1 MRELNLLEMRLATDN
16 LARWR
21 EGLPSERVVT
31 VAKLIFRSGMYAGKN
46 MSLPEG
52 KAIVLGRNRDV
63 DLPLNDPKLSRRHCQ
78 ILATLNG
85 CVITDMGSTN
95 GTYVN
100 GNRLDADKPL
110 ELIEFDRIV
119 LGDTEIELYLSE
131 PGEKILAVSSDD
143 NMPIVRINDDSSP
156 LNKAVGPPPTQS
168 QMKAVDSASTA
179 TANESELELNVDPD
193 PLLAALYEMNLPLPP
208 EPPLPSGS
216 QPLKNEPAF
225 CSYCG
230 AKIPEMDRS
239 SGKACSLNNKMA
251 CKDCLSKPP
260 VPHGHS
266 TRPGVD
272 AVLAALDNEPTVID
286 TSKGPRLTAVDRS
299 VEAVR
304 TPPTPTPVQRTAAE
318 KSGDKHKLFG
328 DEFEEIV

>member
-1 MRELNLLEMRLATDN
+1 MAMGTDN
-16 LARWR
+16 VAQWR
-21 EGLPSERVVT
+21 FCRRAESAVT

-78 ILATLNG
+78 IIATLNG

-100 GNRLDADKPL
+100 GNRLDAEKPL

-168 QMKAVDSASTA
+168 SMNAVDVPSTA
-179 TANESELELNVDPD
+179 SPHESEMELNVDPD

-216 QPLKNEPAF
+216 QPLKNEPAY

-230 AKIPEMDRS
+230 AKISESDRS
-239 SGKACSLNNKMA
+239 SGAARTINNKMA
-251 CKDCLSKPP
+251 CKDCLAKPP
-260 VPHGHS
+260 VAHGHS

-286 TSKGPRLTAVDRS
+286 TSKGPRLTTVERS
-299 VEAVR
+299 AEAVR
-304 TPPTPTPVQRTAAE
+304 NPPPAPPSQRSPAE
-318 KSGDKHKLFG
+318 KSSDKHKLFG